1 MIAFALL
8 VAPLPIVAA
17 SLYSHANK
25 KHGTTPSPKSA
36 DDERRNILQSWE
48 WLFAAK
54 QVFLIQC
61 LGVIVSLLPS
71 FIYQLPDWI
80 SKVVTWIILGSPI
93 IYADAAQSQKRKWTI
108 LKSVTIS
115 AAFIGLCLMSVI
127 NFATAE
133 IGALLLVPMCLVAHP
148 LRLDL
153 RARSLKALTRVA
165 CNLVLGFIGFPP
177 AAFFVLKGAFEGF
190 GSVNISDFW
199 KWIDSLWTWNSATYL
214 YIGMVHL
221 PCWALCIWIL
231 LHPC

>member
-17 SLYSHANK
+17 SLYSDANK
-25 KHGTTPSPKSA
+25 KHRTTPFPKSA
-36 DDERRNILQSWE
+36 DDEHQNILQSWK
-48 WLFAAK
+48 WLYAAK
-54 QVFLIQC
+54 QVFIIHC
-61 LGVIVSLLPS
+61 LGVFFNFSN
-71 FIYQLPDWI
+71 QMPDWI
-80 SKVVTWIILGSPI
+80 SKIETWIILGSPI
-93 IYADAAQSQKRKWTI
+93 IYADAAQSQKREWCI
-108 LKSVTIS
+108 LKSMTIS

-127 NFATAE
+127 NFAAAE

-153 RARSLKALTRVA
+153 RARSLKAFTRAA

-190 GSVNISDFW
+190 ESVNISDFW
-199 KWIDSLWTWNSATYL
+199 NWIACLSAWNSATYL